1 MLPDIKTVELF
12 RIGVLHIS
20 PFGVLAATGILTGRA
35 LALHRAKQAGIPEED
50 MDDALLYTL
59 LSAFFFAH
67 IAEAVFYHPDQIMRQ
82 GPVYLLKFW
91 KGLSSFGGFFGG
103 LFGFMF
109 FVYRRKIRSPLLFAE
124 CILQGLVLGWIF
136 GRLGC
141 TIIFDHPGQL
151 SDFFLAFQQ
160 PGGARHNLGFY
171 EFLLTLLVLFPVTL
185 VLHRLQARPG
195 SYTAAV
201 LILYTPVRFFLDFL
215 RLDAAQ
221 NGDIRY
227 GALTPGQYGSMILFV
242 LGVAIA
248 YRLMTSLPLPSG
260 IVQPVKKKKKKNKER

>member
-1 MLPDIKTVELF
+1 LLPDIKTVELF

-227 GALTPGQYGSMILFV
+227 GVLTPGQYGSMILFV

-260 IVQPVKKKKKKNKER
+260 IGHPVKKKKKKNKER

>member
-1 MLPDIKTVELF
+1 LLPDIKTVELF
-12 RIGVLHIS
+12 RIGALHIS
-20 PFGVLAATGILTGRA
+20 PFGVLAAAGILTGRA

-109 FVYRRKIRSPLLFAE
+109 FVYRRKIREPLLFAE
-124 CILQGLVLGWIF
+124 CILQGLVLGWVF

-141 TIIFDHPGQL
+141 TVIFDHPGQL

-171 EFLLTLLVLFPVTL
+171 EFLLTLLVLLPATL

-221 NGDIRY
+221 NGDVRY

-248 YRLMTSLPLPSG
+248 YRLMTSPPPPSG

>member
-248 YRLMTSLPLPSG
+248 YRLMTSPPPPSG

>member
-12 RIGVLHIS
+12 RIGALHIS
-20 PFGVLAATGILTGRA
+20 PFGVLAAAGILTGRA

-109 FVYRRKIRSPLLFAE
+109 FVYRRKIREPLLFAE
-124 CILQGLVLGWIF
+124 CILQGLVLGWVF

-141 TIIFDHPGQL
+141 TVIFDHPGQL

-171 EFLLTLLVLFPVTL
+171 EFLLTLLVLLPATL
-185 VLHRLQARPG
+185 VLHRLRARPG

-221 NGDIRY
+221 NGDVRY

-248 YRLMTSLPLPSG
+248 YRLMTSPPPPSG